1 MLPKREGA
9 SHYDV
14 RSLARGPTAA
24 YFPGVKRHS
33 EFRAHRC
40 GAAVYGHGFCGR
52 EFRQRIALASADRHC
67 TRLSGNW
74 LPDLRGNFIL
84 AGQKIPARGKGVAP
98 LVADVTLR
106 YLTMA
111 ESRTGE
117 RSSQPEFEAFYLRT
131 SRLLHGYLCR
141 LSRDP
146 ATADEVLQ
154 EAYVRLINAP
164 EEQVRKAYLYR
175 TATNLLRDRWRKQK
189 RERKYWQMENFSE
202 AVYQNLDMPLDVSS
216 VFEKL
221 SALDRAT
228 LWLAHVEQL
237 SHREMAAILRMK
249 EKSIKVILFRTRG
262 KARDL
267 FEKAGLG
274 VPHHE

>member
-1 MLPKREGA
+1 
-9 SHYDV
+9 
-14 RSLARGPTAA
+14 
-24 YFPGVKRHS
+24 
-33 EFRAHRC
+33 
-40 GAAVYGHGFCGR
+40 
-52 EFRQRIALASADRHC
+52 
-67 TRLSGNW
+67 
-74 LPDLRGNFIL
+74 
-84 AGQKIPARGKGVAP
+84 

-164 EEQVRKAYLYR
+164 DMEEQVRKAYLYR

-189 RERKYWQMENFSE
+189 RERKYWQTENFSE
-202 AVYQNLDMPLDVSS
+202 AVYQNLDMHLDVSS

-228 LWLAHVEQL
+228 LWLAHIEQL

-249 EKSIKVILFRTRG
+249 EKSIKVILFRARAR
-262 KARDL
+262 ARDL